1 VDKFEVY
8 IQIRQLLEQGFT
20 KTAIAKKLGISRPT
34 LYRYLEKSPKE
45 MAEWIDSTK
54 TRKKKLDPY
63 KNLILSWLRE
73 HPEMKASQV
82 EDWLKERFPELK
94 VSESTVRSYVRNL
107 RKEYNIPKESSNMRD
122 YEAIPDP
129 EMGKQIQVDFGE
141 TRQKTPENKT
151 VKLYFIAFVLSN
163 SRYKYAEFLDRPFT
177 TRDVIRA
184 HENAFRWFEGI
195 PHEIVYD
202 QDSLIVVS
210 ENGGDLILTKEFEQ
224 YRQERRFN
232 LHVCR
237 KGDPESK
244 GRIENVIGYIKR
256 NFAAHRIFT
265 NIDRWN
271 ENAIKWLNRTGNYKI
286 HNTTKKRPVEVFQE
300 EKKHL
305 RPITKELTNQYS
317 IPVSSITRRVRQDNT
332 IIYKSNR
339 YSVPLGTYNKQRD
352 VYISERDGYLYI
364 YASENGLLIAKHKI
378 SNGKGQLIQ
387 DTQHTRDRSKG
398 IDAFLETVASNFEDY
413 ELAKLYLEEIRTK
426 YPRYVRDQ
434 LHMILRTIKRAEQQ
448 EVIDRSLKACFQ
460 RKLFSATDFVDMV
473 KYIEQQRQVY
483 ITKNDKQRNVPIKS
497 LDVETESIFYITTPQ
512 RDLKEYLTVLEAET
526 NE

>member
-1 VDKFEVY
+1 MDKFEVY

-20 KTAIAKKLGISRPT
+20 KTSIAKKLGISRPT

-63 KNLILSWLRE
+63 KDLILSWLRD
-73 HPEMKASQV
+73 HPDMKASQV

-107 RKEYNIPKESSNMRD
+107 RKEYNIPKDINKKRD

-129 EMGKQIQVDFGE
+129 EMGKQVQVDFGE

-163 SRYKYAEFLDRPFT
+163 SRYKYTEFLDRPFT

-195 PHEIVYD
+195 PREIVYD

-210 ENGGDLILTKEFEQ
+210 ENGGNLILTKEFEQ

-237 KGDPESK
+237 KADPESK
-244 GRIENVIGYIKR
+244 GRIENVIGYIKY
-256 NFAAHRIFT
+256 NLAAHRIFT

-271 ENAIKWLNRTGNYKI
+271 EDAIKWLNRTGNYKI
-286 HNTTKKRPVEVFQE
+286 HNTTKKRPVEAFQE

-305 RPITKELTNQYS
+305 RPITKDLKNQYS

-339 YSVPLGTYNKQRD
+339 YSVPLGTYNKQKD
-352 VYISERDGYLYI
+352 VNISTKDGYLYI

-378 SNGKGQLIQ
+378 SPGKGKLIQ
-387 DTQHTRDRSKG
+387 DRQHTRDRTKG
-398 IDAFLETVASNFEDY
+398 IDALLETVASYFDDY
-413 ELAKLYLEEIRTK
+413 ELAKSYLAEIRTK

-434 LHMILRTIKRAEQQ
+434 FQMIIKIIKSTKQQ
-448 EVIDRSLKACFQ
+448 AIIDKALTVCFQ
-460 RKLFSATDFVDMV
+460 RKLFSATDFVDIV
-473 KYIEQQRQVY
+473 KYIERQRQVY
-483 ITKNDKQRNVPIKS
+483 ITKSDKQCNVPIKP
-497 LDVETESIFYITTPQ
+497 LDVQNESIFYISTPQ
-512 RDLKEYLTVLEAET
+512 RDINEYLTVLEADK
-526 NE
+526 

>member
-1 VDKFEVY
+1 MDKFEVY

-20 KTAIAKKLGISRPT
+20 KTSIAKKLGISRPT
-34 LYRYLEKSPKE
+34 LYRYLDKSPKE

-63 KNLILSWLRE
+63 KKLILSWLRE
-73 HPEMKASQV
+73 HPDMKASQV
-82 EDWLKERFPELK
+82 EDWLKERFPELE

-107 RKEYNIPKESSNMRD
+107 RKEYNIPKDIIKKRD

-129 EMGKQIQVDFGE
+129 EMGKQVQVDFGE

-163 SRYKYAEFLDRPFT
+163 SRYKYTEFLDRPFT

-195 PHEIVYD
+195 PREIVYD

-210 ENGGDLILTKEFEQ
+210 ENGGNLILTKEFEQ
-224 YRQERRFN
+224 YRQERKFK

-237 KGDPESK
+237 KADPESK
-244 GRIENVIGYIKR
+244 GRIENVIGYIKY

-271 ENAIKWLNRTGNYKI
+271 EDAIKWLNRTGNYKI
-286 HNTTKKRPVEVFQE
+286 HNTTKKRPVEAFQE

-305 RPITKELTNQYS
+305 RPITKDLKNQYS

-339 YSVPLGTYNKQRD
+339 YSVPLGTYNKQKD
-352 VYISERDGYLYI
+352 VNISTKDGYLYI

-378 SNGKGQLIQ
+378 SPGKGKLIQ
-387 DTQHTRDRSKG
+387 DRHHTRDRSKG
-398 IDAFLETVASNFEDY
+398 IDALLETVASYFDDY
-413 ELAKLYLEEIRTK
+413 ELAKSYLAEIRTK

-434 LHMILRTIKRAEQQ
+434 FQMILRIVKSTEQQ
-448 EVIDRSLKACFQ
+448 AIIEQALTACFQ
-460 RKLFSATDFVDMV
+460 KKLFSATDFVDMV
-473 KYIEQQRQVY
+473 KYIERQRQVY
-483 ITKNDKQRNVPIKS
+483 ITKSDKQCNVPIKP
-497 LDVETESIFYITTPQ
+497 LDVQNESIYYISTPQ
-512 RDLKEYLTVLEAET
+512 RDIDEYLTVLEADK
-526 NE
+526 

>member
-1 VDKFEVY
+1 MDKFEVY

-20 KTAIAKKLGISRPT
+20 KTSIAKKLGISRPT
-34 LYRYLEKSPKE
+34 LYRYMEKSPKE
-45 MAEWIDSTK
+45 MAEWIDSNK

-63 KNLILSWLRE
+63 KKLILSWLRE
-73 HPEMKASQV
+73 HPDMKASQV
-82 EDWLKERFPELK
+82 EDWLKERFPDLK

-107 RKEYNIPKESSNMRD
+107 RREHNIPKEIYNKRD
-122 YEAIPDP
+122 YEANPDP
-129 EMGKQIQVDFGE
+129 EMGRQVQVDFGE
-141 TRQKTPENKT
+141 TRQKTSDNKT

-163 SRYKYAEFLDRPFT
+163 SRYKYTEFLDRPFT

-195 PHEIVYD
+195 PREIVYD

-210 ENGGDLILTKEFEQ
+210 ENGGDLILTKEFEH

-237 KGDPESK
+237 KADPESK
-244 GRIENVIGYIKR
+244 GRIENVVGYIKH
-256 NFAAHRIFT
+256 NFAAHRVFT
-265 NIDRWN
+265 NIERWN
-271 ENAIKWLNRTGNYKI
+271 EDALKWLNRTGNYKI
-286 HNTTKKRPVEVFQE
+286 HNTTKKRPVEAFQE

-305 RPITKELTNQYS
+305 RPITKDLTKHYS

-332 IIYKSNR
+332 ILFNSNR
-339 YSVPLGTYNKQRD
+339 YSVPLGTYNKQKD
-352 VYISERDGYLYI
+352 VYISTKDGYLYI

-398 IDAFLETVASNFEDY
+398 IDALLETVASYFDEY
-413 ELAKLYLEEIRTK
+413 ELAKSYLVKIRTK

-434 LHMILRTIKRAEQQ
+434 FQMIIRTIKRTDQQ
-448 EVIDRSLKACFQ
+448 VIINEALNACVQ
-460 RKLFSATDFVDMV
+460 KKLFSATDFVDMV
-473 KYIEQQRQVY
+473 RYIERQRQVY
-483 ITKNDKQRNVPIKS
+483 ITKNDKQRNVPIKP
-497 LDVETESIFYITTPQ
+497 LNVQHESIFYISTQQ
-512 RDLKEYLTVLEAET
+512 RDIDEYLTVLEAK